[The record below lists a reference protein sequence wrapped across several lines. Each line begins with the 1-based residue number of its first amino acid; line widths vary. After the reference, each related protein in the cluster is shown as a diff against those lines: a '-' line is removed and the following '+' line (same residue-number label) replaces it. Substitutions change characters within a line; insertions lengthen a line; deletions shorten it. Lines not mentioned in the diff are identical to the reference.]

1 MTPDSTVY
9 ICSGVKLRSDQAHTI
24 YFATETAQRNYFLTK
39 VVRTYTD
46 YTLTRNDVCYVEA
59 TLVDAEWWNYCMI
72 EDRVNDQGMMRK
84 FYFIESVEY
93 IDEQT
98 TGLHLKLDVMQTFLR
113 QPNGGYAGN
122 LPTCWVE
129 REHSLYDGSRA
140 FHVSGNTYTYNT
152 VEEEIDTGDFISS
165 YKDIP
170 FTSSN
175 WGIIVASTINLYAL
189 SSSSTASDVV
199 KIRGSAINGFYS
211 GLVYTITPLTLNA
224 NLMTLINHINTLGYI
239 ESIEDMYLYPYDWVT
254 VANTPTTTNPCARIT
269 ASNYLTKSYNFP
281 STIAGSYTPR
291 NKKLLQYPYC
301 FAYLTNNTGGAA
313 KYQFERFSGYNNS
326 TTFDLFMRNN
336 PVSDASAMITPYGY
350 YKGVNDNMEESVSIN
365 NFPRI
370 PWSTDTYKLWLAQT
384 ANTRQYTYDQATF
397 NHKYTEQSLYKDM
410 AGNTMSL
417 LFGGFA
423 TGLTLG
429 VVDRVTP
436 AATEYFNEALQSW
449 ANDKTYA
456 LAKQEMNATV
466 KDRSIKPPTA
476 NGTAEGTMMY
486 LSGSVFAKYEV
497 KTVDL
502 LHAKIIDDYFD
513 HYGYQTNSFKE
524 PNISSRPNWNFVK
537 CNGFDAKL
545 LIPQKYKIAISD
557 VFNAGVTFWKN
568 GDNIGN
574 YSLNN
579 LPT

>member
-1 MTPDSTVY
+1 
-9 ICSGVKLRSDQAHTI
+9 
-24 YFATETAQRNYFLTK
+24 
-39 VVRTYTD
+39 
-46 YTLTRNDVCYVEA
+46 
-59 TLVDAEWWNYCMI
+59 
-72 EDRVNDQGMMRK
+72 
-84 FYFIESVEY
+84 
-93 IDEQT
+93 
-98 TGLHLKLDVMQTFLR
+98 
-113 QPNGGYAGN
+113 
-122 LPTCWVE
+122 
-129 REHSLYDGSRA
+129 
-140 FHVSGNTYTYNT
+140 
-152 VEEEIDTGDFISS
+152 
-165 YKDIP
+165 
-170 FTSSN
+170 
-175 WGIIVASTINLYAL
+175 
-189 SSSSTASDVV
+189 
-199 KIRGSAINGFYS
+199 
-211 GLVYTITPLTLNA
+211 
-224 NLMTLINHINTLGYI
+224 
-239 ESIEDMYLYPYDWVT
+239 
-254 VANTPTTTNPCARIT
+254 
-269 ASNYLTKSYNFP
+269 
-281 STIAGSYTPR
+281 
-291 NKKLLQYPYC
+291 
-301 FAYLTNNTGGAA
+301 
-313 KYQFERFSGYNNS
+313 
-326 TTFDLFMRNN
+326 
-336 PVSDASAMITPYGY
+336 
-350 YKGVNDNMEESVSIN
+350 
-365 NFPRI
+365 
-370 PWSTDTYKLWLAQT
+370 
-384 ANTRQYTYDQATF
+384 
-397 NHKYTEQSLYKDM
+397 M